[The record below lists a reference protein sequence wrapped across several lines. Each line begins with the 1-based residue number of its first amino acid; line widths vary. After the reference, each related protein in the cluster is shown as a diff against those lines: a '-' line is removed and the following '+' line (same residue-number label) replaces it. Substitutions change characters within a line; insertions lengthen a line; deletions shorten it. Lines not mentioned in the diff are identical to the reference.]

1 MIRWRNAYNLILF
14 KEFTMNHKLLY
25 VLILVFVISVS
36 QIKAMEKDKND
47 EELALIELINKTS
60 QKVAL
65 LTQYPDNYVVA
76 KSMMQDDLGWP
87 LSFGIVKKDKDSEKI
102 GDPCKDDY
110 ILDYPIITELDKKHK
125 KYTKDM
131 NAYKEEKQKNQ
142 PESQKSL
149 LGKGVITTLLPIGSL
164 YGFCKIYPQIYPK
177 GILLKSL
184 FWTGVFG
191 VGVIGL
197 VSIHYGFKKLGL
209 AYNYKQYKND
219 QHATIAD
226 YSRKMLNIQTNFLT
240 PIGTI
245 FDKLDEGIKNKN
257 AIQLSQ
263 K

>member
-1 MIRWRNAYNLILF
+1 MIRWRNAYNSILF

-25 VLILVFVISVS
+25 VLTLAFVISVS

-47 EELALIELINKTS
+47 EETALIELINKTS
-60 QKVAL
+60 PKVAW
-65 LTQYPDNYVVA
+65 LTQYPNNYVVA

-87 LSFGIVKKDKDSEKI
+87 VNFGIVIKNEDSAKI

-110 ILDYPIITELDKKHK
+110 ILDYPTIIELHK
-125 KYTKDM
+125 KCNEYIKDM

-149 LGKGVITTLLPIGSL
+149 LGKSIITTLWPIGSL
-164 YGFCKIYPQIYPK
+164 YGFRKIYPQMYPK

-191 VGVIGL
+191 VGAIGFI
-197 VSIHYGFKKLGL
+197 SIHYGLKRLSL
-209 AYNYKQYKND
+209 VYNYKQYKKD
-219 QHATIAD
+219 QNAITAD
-226 YSRKMLNIQTNFLT
+226 YSKKMLHIQTNFLT
-240 PIGTI
+240 PIVAI
-245 FDKLDEGIKNKN
+245 FKELAKGINNKN
-257 AIQLSQ
+257 AIELSQ